1 VLAKKSSH
9 WIMWEEPELVI
20 RAIQTVAD
28 SFEGAVAA
36 SGSAASDSSGLAK
49 SAKDASQV
57 LRD

>member
-1 VLAKKSSH
+1 LAQRSSH

-28 SFEGAVAA
+28 SFEGTIAA
-36 SGSAASDSSGLAK
+36 SGSAASGSSGLAK
-49 SAKDASQV
+49 SVKDASQV